1 MWWLRFELFHGW
13 MVLSLRILTLLRMM
27 QQTIRVNIY
36 LFKCSA
42 SSSPYYPFSYL
53 LFVCLFAVGSHC
65 GRSAAMEDAR
75 TNTESALESGECA
88 LDWCLFSCNFHKFSM
103 EISVK
108 CGKMAN
114 LRSHS
119 ISRHI
124 VIGWLPV
131 MPPSSSSTA
140 HSHSDSNG
148 VADARGMPRDKPR
161 EWLNL
166 CRVNT
171 KELCSRWR

>member
-42 SSSPYYPFSYL
+42 SSSPYCPFSYL

-88 LDWCLFSCNFHKFSM
+88 LDWCLFSCNFHKSSM
-103 EISVK
+103 E
-108 CGKMAN
+108 MWNAE
-114 LRSHS
+114 R
-119 ISRHI
+119 
-124 VIGWLPV
+124 WLIYDPTASADT
-131 MPPSSSSTA
+131 SSSAGYLSCPHLAPPPHIPIAIRMVWPTRA
-140 HSHSDSNG
+140 ECQETNRESD
-148 VADARGMPRDKPR
+148 
-161 EWLNL
+161 
-166 CRVNT
+166 
-171 KELCSRWR
+171 